1 MCKNSHYR
9 ITILPK
15 TVEKKLIAVETVDF
29 TENGRSTAKTVVV
42 GRSGEIEQNK
52 IDKLFM
58 AIELLDFK
66 CYPIWSLH
74 VLFSH
79 ISKSS

>member
-1 MCKNSHYR
+1 MGKNSHYS

-42 GRSGEIEQNK
+42 GRS
-52 IDKLFM
+52 DKL
-58 AIELLDFK
+58 L
-66 CYPIWSLH
+66 Y
-74 VLFSH
+74 VVFSG
-79 ISKSS
+79 SGSTK